1 MYLAV
6 RRALPSLSSLLYGE
20 GYLDDVCL
28 LCPLPAGKVKLWAP
42 LPPEEYDVSAPPLEN
57 AKHYPINLNEYPNAF
72 AIASHTSPPCGLCNI
87 SLKAYTIDRYPTQDS
102 PNTYPLPTKELPLFV
117 FPHGIKIACPS
128 VLNQIKFGV
137 SSDNSG
143 QCPFPKFFSFNFTNS
158 DGDFF
163 YVACLRFYEKLPF
176 DALKYLC
183 DSFPFEVQEYLID
196 KEFFIPKVICVIST
210 FPFYRAMR
218 LFLDQ
223 IYSLSLCQSRC
234 SIESFIA
241 SLVAALPVPLKGGR
255 AFYFIFDALQIPED
269 YQTMPPII
277 FSVPKPVY
285 FPLVDFDFFAPLR
298 CFSVSLI
305 VLLFSLIL
313 QESRIVFLGSSS
325 QLITEVME
333 SFRAL
338 LFPLQWYFLLLKV

>member
-1 MYLAV
+1 MGNGPCLFLTV
-6 RRALPSLSSLLYGE
+6 KRASPDLSSLLYGQA
-20 GYLDDVCL
+20 YLDDICL
-28 LCPLPAGKVKLWAP
+28 LRPSPESKAKVWSP
-42 LPPEEYDVSAPPLEN
+42 QPPYDFESCASPSEN
-57 AKHYPINLNEYPNAF
+57 ANSQRVNLNDSAFAF
-72 AIASHTSPPCGLCNI
+72 AIAWHVCPPCGLCNI
-87 SLKAYTIDRYPTQDS
+87 SLKAFTIDRYPAADI
-102 PNTYPLPTKELPLFV
+102 PNTYPLPSNELPLFV
-117 FPHGIKIACPS
+117 FPHGIKLACPG
-128 VLNQIKFGV
+128 VLNQMKFGV
-137 SSDNSG
+137 SSENSG

-158 DGDFF
+158 NGDFF
-163 YVACLRFYEKLPF
+163 YVACLRFYEKLS
-176 DALKYLC
+176 ANLLTHLC
-183 DSFPFEVQEYLID
+183 ESFPFEFQEFMID
-196 KEFFIPKVICVIST
+196 KEFFIPKVICVISS

-223 IYSLSLCQSRC
+223 IYGLSLCRSTC

-241 SLVAALPVPLKGGR
+241 SLVAVVPIPLKGGR
-255 AFYFIFDALQIPED
+255 PFHFVFDALLIPEN

-277 FSVPKPVY
+277 FAIPKPVF

-305 VLLFSLIL
+305 VLVFSLIL

-338 LFPLQWYFLLLKV
+338 LFPLQW